1 MTLHPKR
8 APKNKLRSTP
18 PWFFKIEP
26 ILDEQVL
33 IHKNTGQEKRRD
45 KDNDYGDSDV
55 RRSWRDR
62 R

>member
-1 MTLHPKR
+1 MFR
-8 APKNKLRSTP
+8 QLRSTP
-18 PWFFKIEP
+18 LQFIEIEP

-33 IHKNTGQEKRRD
+33 VHKSICQEKRRD

-55 RRSWRDR
+55 RRSRGDR